1 MTQERFPQEVIEHL
15 GSYVYCLVDPR
26 DDRIFYIGKGVR
38 NRVFRHADGALRD
51 DADPTLKNETI
62 QQIIKNGL
70 EVKYYIIRHGL
81 SKDEAFLVESVLIN
95 FLTYDNFNQRDT
107 LTNIQ
112 GGHDQKEFGIASV
125 EEIIDKYSTGSK
137 GDYLYNGNAY
147 AHRSKLVLDVVK
159 DYVAAH
165 PDATLESLLAAF
177 NVKVKFNQP
186 MIMTVGDALKTQNS
200 AGIPA
205 GNFSMN
211 DDQRI
216 HLSSENHRREE
227 VVVWK
232 YWPDRF
238 FNGFLKAA
246 AKQEY
251 KIERGIGASVSS
263 PRKGKKQSAQGNAL
277 GQSVRKKTLCK
288 GKNIN

>member
-1 MTQERFPQEVIEHL
+1 MTQERFSQEVIEHL

-26 DDRIFYIGKGVR
+26 NDRIFYIGKGVG
-38 NRVFRHADGALRD
+38 NRVFRHAEGALRD

-81 SKDEAFLVESVLIN
+81 SDREAFLVESVLID
-95 FLTYDNFNQRDT
+95 FLTYANFNQRDT

-112 GGHDQKEFGIASV
+112 SGHDQKEFGIASV

-147 AHRSKLVLDVVK
+147 AHRSKLVLDVVR

-165 PDATLESLLAAF
+165 PDATLESLLAVF

-216 HLSSENHRREE
+216 LLPTENRRRKE

-238 FNGFLKAA
+238 FNGFLQAA
-246 AKQEY
+246 ASQNY
-251 KIERGIGASVSS
+251 KIERVIY
-263 PRKGKKQSAQGNAL
+263 
-277 GQSVRKKTLCK
+277 
-288 GKNIN
+288 